1 MIKRLT
7 LWLLLSQWL
16 LSAGLIVLLH
26 AFTAL
31 SLPIAALVAIATIA
45 VLRALI
51 VINNFRLAASHERAN
66 GFVSSALSLIAWLH
80 LFASEYAAS
89 MYSSSWTMAFCT
101 FGARLVDKPNGVPV
115 LLIHGYGCNSGYWH
129 GMSKV
134 LLAHGISHRALD
146 LEPVL
151 GSIDAYVPQVA
162 GAIQQLR
169 TETNQNQIV
178 LLGHSMGGL
187 VARAYLACH
196 ADAGIVRVITLGTP
210 HHGTGL
216 ADNAPGCN
224 ARQMRQYKIN
234 GHTCPS
240 DWLLALAKREQVW
253 QRRRIVSLYSL
264 HDNIVAPRFSCHLE
278 GADNQAFAAV
288 GHVALALTPQ
298 VQQQVMRELDQ
309 AAREISTALDSCTL
323 GFVSSNKK

>member
-7 LWLLLSQWL
+7 RWLLLGQL
-16 LSAGLIVLLH
+16 LLTVGLTALLT
-26 AFTAL
+26 AFTTL
-31 SLPIAALVAIATIA
+31 SLSIAALLAIVTIA
-45 VLRALI
+45 ILRALI
-51 VINNFRLAASHERAN
+51 VLNNFRLAASHEHAN
-66 GFVSSALSLIAWLH
+66 GFVSPALPLTAWLH
-80 LFASEYAAS
+80 LLASEYAAS
-89 MYSSSWTMAFCT
+89 LYSSSWTMAFCT
-101 FGARLVDKPNGVPV
+101 FETRLADKRNGVPV

-129 GMSKV
+129 GMSKA

-162 GAIQQLR
+162 YAIQQLR
-169 TETNQNQIV
+169 AETNQHQIV

-187 VARAYLACH
+187 VARAYLASH

-240 DWLLALAKREQVW
+240 DWLLALAKREHAW
-253 QRRRIVSLYSL
+253 QRRRIVSLYSH

-278 GADNQAFAAV
+278 GADNHAFEAV
-288 GHVALALTPQ
+288 GHVALALTPKIQ
-298 VQQQVMRELDQ
+298 HRIMCELDQ
-309 AAREISTALDSCTL
+309 AAQEISTALKSCTL
-323 GFVSSNKK
+323 VSSSNKE